1 MIIRRAKKEESKA
14 LTKLYCKIW
23 PKEIPKRVKAY
34 FSEKIKNKEIFV
46 VIENKQM
53 IGIVSFTKAW
63 WRGADY
69 LDEVVVDERYRGKGI
84 ATKLIKT
91 FEKDARKRK
100 ARRIFSS
107 TQPSNKASIKMQQK
121 LGYKRCGFVDDM
133 FEEGQKEIIFSKKL

>member
-1 MIIRRAKKEESKA
+1 MRRAKKEESKE

-34 FSEKIKNKEIFV
+34 FSEKIKNKEIFIAV
-46 VIENKQM
+46 ENQKITGVI
-53 IGIVSFTKAW
+53 SFTKAW

-69 LDEVVVDERYRGKGI
+69 LDEVVVDEKHRGKSI
-84 ATKLIKT
+84 ATKLIKI

-121 LGYKRCGFVDDM
+121 LGYKRCGFVDSM
-133 FEEGQKEIIFSKKL
+133 FEEGQKEIIFSKKV